1 MEEENKNETTNKED
15 KVFLIA
21 GILNATG
28 KLLHWRADNISLEIG
43 DYAVVENMSG
53 YDLVKVAGI
62 ILTEKKLARKFS
74 NVDYEKMKKAIK
86 KVDISEN

>member
-1 MEEENKNETTNKED
+1 MEEENKIEVTNKED

-28 KLLHWRADNISLEIG
+28 KLLHWRADDISLKVG

-62 ILTEKKLARKFS
+62 IFTEKKLARKFS

>member
-1 MEEENKNETTNKED
+1 MGEENKNEIPNKED

-21 GILNATG
+21 GIINATNT
-28 KLLHWRADNISLEIG
+28 LLYWRVDDISLEVG

-62 ILTEKKLARKFS
+62 VVTEKKLARKFS
-74 NVDYEKMKKAIK
+74 RVDYEKMKKAIK
-86 KVDISEN
+86 KVDIFEN

>member
-1 MEEENKNETTNKED
+1 MDPRNQTDNKENQ
-15 KVFLIA
+15 VFLIA

-28 KLLHWRADNISLEIG
+28 KLLHWRADDISLNVG